1 MSRRIGVVSLGLLVL
16 LLLGGV
22 ASARRVVWKPQEKP
36 PVLLSEALALA
47 DGELAKREGK
57 FHCIGASLA
66 KTFTG
71 GDWELTYSTPEG
83 KLLWISIGSDK
94 SVRASTEGF
103 SYY

>member
-1 MSRRIGVVSLGLLVL
+1 MSRQIAVVGLLFL
-16 LLLGGV
+16 LLSSV
-22 ASARRVVWKPQEKP
+22 ASARRISWKPQEKP
-36 PVLLSEALALA
+36 PVLLKEALELA

-57 FHCIGASLA
+57 FHCIAASLA

-71 GDWELTYSTPEG
+71 GDWELIYSTPEG
-83 KLLWISIGSDK
+83 KSLWISVGSDK